1 MAAGDGD
8 ALVTAPV
15 SKEALRLAGYPWPGQ
30 TEMLADLCAARDLRV
45 LLMAGPLRV
54 VHVSAHRSL
63 RDAIDAVT
71 GASVLRTIELADDI
85 GRRLLG
91 RPPGSRWPGS
101 TRTPESTASWARR
114 TSGSSARPWRGPG
127 PRASTRTGPL
137 SADTLFPR
145 AAAGQVDLVVAMYH
159 DQGHI
164 PVKLLGRDEGVA
176 VTLGLPFLRM
186 SPDHGAAF
194 DIAGQGVARP
204 GSMTAAIRAAVAA
217 PWRSPVTAP
226 PAGRAGC
233 QAARDGYLLAL
244 DAGTGSC
251 RAALFTAW
259 TDGRPPWPSAN
270 GPIRPTP
277 GIPGSQSFDTAG
289 NWALICACI
298 REVLA
303 AVPGPAGGAGRRLLQ
318 HGRRAGALRPGRA
331 GTVGMRQRRRPGRAG
346 GGRHAG
352 QRDRGR
358 TVPAGRRLDLAERPA
373 AAGLGTPPRA
383 GGGRPRPG
391 SA

>member
-1 MAAGDGD
+1 MRRPRVLITSGDPGGIGPELVVRAVADPGTGGLADFTAVGDPACFHRAAAMLGLPLPRIHPADPPGTPPRAAEVPLGRPSVTGGQMAVAAVREAARLMAAGDGD

-71 GASVLRTIELADDI
+71 ETSVLRTIELADDI

-91 RPPGSRWPGS
+91 RP
-101 TRTPESTASWARR
+101 ARIAVAGLNPHAGEHGILGEEDDR
-114 TSGSSARPWRGPG
+114 FIRPAVAQARARGID
-127 PRASTRTGPL
+127 ADGPL

-145 AAAGQVDLVVAMYH
+145 AAAGQADLVVAMYH

-176 VTLGLPFLRM
+176 VTLGLPFPRM

-194 DIAGQGVARP
+194 DIAGQGVASP

-217 PWRSPVTAP
+217 
-226 PAGRAGC
+226 GRG
-233 QAARDGYLLAL
+233 
-244 DAGTGSC
+244 
-251 RAALFTAW
+251 
-259 TDGRPPWPSAN
+259 
-270 GPIRPTP
+270 GPR
-277 GIPGSQSFDTAG
+277 
-289 NWALICACI
+289 
-298 REVLA
+298 
-303 AVPGPAGGAGRRLLQ
+303 
-318 HGRRAGALRPGRA
+318 
-331 GTVGMRQRRRPGRAG
+331 
-346 GGRHAG
+346 
-352 QRDRGR
+352 
-358 TVPAGRRLDLAERPA
+358 
-373 AAGLGTPPRA
+373 
-383 GGGRPRPG
+383 
-391 SA
+391 